1 MQIKLPLA
9 APYQNAHNS
18 SKPDTITIM
27 TEKIKQ
33 IIDSAQRIVVLQAD
47 NPDADSLGSAL
58 ALEAILSEQGKDVA
72 LYCAVDIPDYLKYL
86 TGWSR
91 VLRDVP
97 KEFDASI
104 IVDASTTTLFEK
116 AIESGE
122 FKWLAAKPCI
132 VFDHHAETTNDID
145 FATIVLNQAGASST
159 AEVVYDFAKEAYDNI
174 PSDAFDPLMAAIL
187 GDTQGLT
194 NQLASAHTYE
204 VMGAL
209 IAAGAD
215 RPALE
220 DQRRA
225 ASKMH
230 ESIYRYKGQLIERT
244 QFAADN
250 QIAYVAI
257 PHEEIKIYSPLYNPG
272 PLIQT
277 DMLQTE
283 DVKIGIVFK
292 VYEDGKVTGM
302 IRCNPTAEIANKL
315 AVQFGGGGHG
325 FAAGFKITDG
335 RPFDQIKS
343 ECIAKATELLENISD
358 K

>member
-1 MQIKLPLA
+1 MTEQIKNILG
-9 APYQNAHNS
+9 NV
-18 SKPDTITIM
+18 
-27 TEKIKQ
+27 
-33 IIDSAQRIVVLQAD
+33 QRIVVLQAD

-58 ALEAILSEQGKDVA
+58 ALEAILSEQDKDVV

-91 VLRDVP
+91 VVRDLP

-104 IVDASTTTLFEK
+104 IVDASTMTLFEK

-122 FKWLAAKPCI
+122 FKWLAGKPCI
-132 VFDHHAETTNDID
+132 VFDHHAETNNDID
-145 FATIVLNQAGASST
+145 FATVVHNQDGASST
-159 AEVVYDFAKEAYDNI
+159 AEVIFDFATAAYDNI
-174 PSDAFDPLMAAIL
+174 PKDAFDPLMAAIL

-204 VMGAL
+204 VMSNL
-209 IAAGAD
+209 IGAGAN

-230 ESIYRYKGQLIERT
+230 ESIYRYKGLLIERT

-272 PLIQT
+272 PLIQP

-283 DVKIGIVFK
+283 GVRVGIVFK
-292 VYEDGKVTGM
+292 VYDDGKVTGM
-302 IRCNPTAEIANKL
+302 IRCNADAEIANKI
-315 AVQFGGGGHG
+315 AVHFGGGGHG

-335 RPFDQIKS
+335 RPFDEIKS
-343 ECIAKATELLENISD
+343 ECIAKTIELLHTAGN
-358 K
+358 